1 MPITMTDLIFF
12 ENWSKSFQN
21 SSSFKLLCKFWE
33 ITWKKSI
40 AESFFRYPKMMCMW
54 VHYLHTNA
62 YLEKECISYHKLKRL
77 LFVKH
82 KSTFL
87 FLVTKFLL
95 VSGIMRKVSSEKI
108 KNITLK
114 NVLRKRVTREKSPL
128 SKSWRL
134 KTQIFWITHDSSIA
148 YDDSSILGVHHWI

>member
-40 AESFFRYPKMMCMW
+40 AESFFSYPKMMCMW

-108 KNITLK
+108 PLGKISPWKMSYGKGSPKKKVPCQKVEGWKLK
-114 NVLRKRVTREKSPL
+114 FFE
-128 SKSWRL
+128 
-134 KTQIFWITHDSSIA
+134 
-148 YDDSSILGVHHWI
+148 